1 MSALREGALD
11 DGKPDERDLG
21 IAAGLEWRFPR
32 SLPEF
37 TRLFPDD
44 LSCAKYL
51 ESVRWTDGFVCPKCS
66 ERGKPFRFAARPSV
80 LRCRVCRG
88 DSSLTA
94 GTVLHRTHLPLTT
107 WFWAASLVSTSTPG
121 MSARQFQRQLGLTRY
136 ETAYQILHKL
146 RAGMVRP
153 NVDRIGG
160 RGERIELDETLVGG
174 VTRGEG
180 KGVHHKIYVIGAVE
194 VKERPPVQAGKAPT
208 KAMLRRAGK
217 YAGRLRLRVSQDRT
231 ARSLLGF
238 AKESIAQGSHVTTD
252 DWGAYDNLCH
262 DAGVNHTQIAERGDP
277 KIAEEH
283 LPLIHLV
290 FSNLK
295 SWLQGTHHS
304 VSDQHL
310 QAYLNE
316 FVFRFN
322 RRFYP
327 FNGFRSL
334 LGLATMNEA
343 PSYDDLYSGDW
354 KHPTAAGPW
363 ELTG

>member
-1 MSALREGALD
+1 MALA
-11 DGKPDERDLG
+11 
-21 IAAGLEWRFPR
+21 FPK

-37 TRLFPDD
+37 VRMFPHD
-44 LSCAKYL
+44 SACGRYL
-51 ESVRWTDGFVCPKCS
+51 EQVRWDGGFACPKCG
-66 ERGKPFRFAARPSV
+66 ERGEPFRFAARPAV
-80 LRCRVCRG
+80 LRCRVCRA
-88 DSSLTA
+88 DCSLTA
-94 GTVLHRTHLPLTT
+94 GTVMHRTHTPLTT
-107 WFWAASLVSTSTPG
+107 WFWAAYLVSTQTTG
-121 MSARQFQRQLGLTRY
+121 MSATQFQRQLGLTRY

-146 RAGMVRP
+146 RAAMVRP

-160 RGERIELDETLVGG
+160 RGEAVELDETLVGG
-174 VTRGEG
+174 ATRGEG
-180 KGVHHKIYVIGAVE
+180 RGVHHKIYVVGAVE
-194 VKERPPVQAGKAPT
+194 VKERPPVAPGKEPT

-217 YAGRLRLRVSQDRT
+217 YAGRLRLRVVPDRT
-231 ARSLLGF
+231 AGSLLTF
-238 AKESIAQGSHVTTD
+238 ARETIAQGSRVTTD
-252 DWGAYDNLCH
+252 DWSGYDRLCE
-262 DAGVNHTQIAERGDP
+262 DCGVNHTQVAERGDP

-283 LPLIHLV
+283 LPLIHIV

-295 SWLQGTHHS
+295 AWLLGTHHA

-334 LGLATMNEA
+334 LGLASQNEA
-343 PSYDDLYSGDW
+343 PTYDELYDGDW
-354 KHPTAAGPW
+354 KHPIASGPW